1 MTVRVLLVDDHI
13 LFRQALRLLLAAK
26 PGIEVVGELGDGMQ
40 VKELVARLAP
50 DVVVMDISMPDVNG
64 VDATQALLAR
74 NPKQRVLVLSAY
86 SSAAFI
92 SELLQIGAL
101 GYVLK
106 ASSSEFLIEAILA
119 VANGHRYL
127 CPAITAVLDTAE
139 AKAGRARSGT
149 RVSRAL
155 GAREKQVLRL
165 LASGKSSPQI
175 ADDLKIAP
183 STVDVHRRNIMGK
196 LGLHSVAELTH
207 YAMRTGLIGI

>member
-1 MTVRVLLVDDHI
+1 MAGTGVD
-13 LFRQALRLLLAAK
+13 LTLRLTLREGSVYYFAERSLTSPEPHYFIVVNSDPLA
-26 PGIEVVGELGDGMQ
+26 
-40 VKELVARLAP
+40 
-50 DVVVMDISMPDVNG
+50 
-64 VDATQALLAR
+64 
-74 NPKQRVLVLSAY
+74 QRVLVLSAY
-86 SSAAFI
+86 SSAAFV